1 MNSSNGFTGAQFST
15 GMLGS
20 DNATIMSGTVLH
32 QSLTGVA
39 GTPTSTVVPGLS
51 ISTVMQSIGL
61 HQPLNGNGV
70 AQASSGVSGVDI
82 GTMMGGLIQD
92 VLAGNDSNSGIAPNV
107 AQTMLDIMDDMP
119 GVHLVGLA
127 PMGLDYFTVQA

>member
-1 MNSSNGFTGAQFST
+1 MNRISSMMNSSNGFTGVPLST

-20 DNATIMSGTVLH
+20 GNATIMSGTALH
-32 QSLTGVA
+32 QSLNGDPGVPPSA
-39 GTPTSTVVPGLS
+39 TVPGL
-51 ISTVMQSIGL
+51 
-61 HQPLNGNGV
+61 GV
-70 AQASSGVSGVDI
+70 

-92 VLAGNDSNSGIAPNV
+92 VLNGNDSSSGIAPSV

-119 GVHLVGLA
+119 GIHLVGLA